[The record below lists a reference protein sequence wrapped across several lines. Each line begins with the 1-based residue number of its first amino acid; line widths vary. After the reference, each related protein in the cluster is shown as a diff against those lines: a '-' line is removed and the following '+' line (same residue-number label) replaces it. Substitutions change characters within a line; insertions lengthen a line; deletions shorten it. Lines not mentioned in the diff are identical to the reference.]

1 MKDKEWPILV
11 SACLAGERCR
21 YDGFACAVP
30 RVEALVR
37 AGRAVT
43 FCPEVEGGLSTPRP
57 AAELVGGDGRAVLR
71 GEAKV
76 LTADGDD
83 VTDAFITGAKLAVTR
98 ARAAGCRCALL
109 KSKSPSCSMTMVFD
123 GTFSGRM
130 KPGVGVAAAAL
141 AEAGV
146 DVETSE

>member
-1 MKDKEWPILV
+1 MKDKERPILV

-21 YDGFACAVP
+21 YDGSVCAVP

-43 FCPEVEGGLSTPRP
+43 FCPEVEGGLATPRP

-83 VTDAFITGAKLAVTR
+83 VTAAFIAGAKLAVTR
-98 ARAAGCRCALL
+98 AAAVGCRCALM
-109 KSKSPSCSMTMVFD
+109 KSKSPSCSTTMVFD

-130 KPGVGVAAAAL
+130 KPGTGVAAAAL